1 MEMSKREKTLLGV
14 LGVVLI
20 CVVYYQFIYTNQ
32 VKKVEKLTT
41 ERNEIEYNY
50 NEVVKTINNIEKR
63 KEEIKILNAKVL
75 DKSNIF
81 YPELIQEKII
91 LELDSLLSG
100 SLLKGSLNFS
110 NISIQ
115 PIEIL
120 KSEQVIKGES
130 SFKPLVDAYENNK
143 TKNENINNSST
154 NAVDKSESDVDKDL
168 IEATQETVQQLQVT
182 LNFNGTY
189 EALKTFIKRVE
200 RNGSKIVINNLT
212 VGQNTLIDVSG
223 SMVLEFYAVPKIV
236 ESYDDYLEW
245 TLKNTYGK
253 DTPFSTSPAKER
265 TVSSQD
271 NSSDFVMMVKSLSS
285 DLPTITLG
293 RKKDETRESYIYSDS
308 SSVQDVEVLLTEK
321 DGKYYCKYRVGNS
334 KHPSEYTSLGEVFN
348 PNSEN
353 ILIEIT
359 SEARIND
366 KDATGA
372 KVKILNDTNKLV
384 DVVIKSDDKDKPRV
398 SIIAEG
404 NPINVTNK

>member
-50 NEVVKTINNIEKR
+50 NEVMKTINNIEKR

-143 TKNENINNSST
+143 PKNENINNSST
-154 NAVDKSESDVDKDL
+154 NAVDKSELDVDKDS

-236 ESYDDYLEW
+236 ENYDDYLEW
-245 TLKNTYGK
+245 TLKNIYGK
-253 DTPFSTSPAKER
+253 DTPFSISPAKEG

-321 DGKYYCKYRVGNS
+321 DGKYYYKYRVGNS